1 MRYTRLSASFI
12 VLCNF
17 ILTTES
23 KLSGRQDSF
32 EEELLISP
40 LDDGKLLAH
49 FQFTTLVELDSA
61 VEKKGKPIGQVIN
74 HHDVQELHLTFTQ
87 GRWQYEEWGY
97 PVSQSAGTGVEL
109 WAWMKG
115 DTTIETNWRSLT
127 NTLSGLFCASLNF
140 IDDTLTS
147 QPELS
152 FRPEGHN
159 NSYYHNRHMNEGV
172 ELRYG
177 HLPHENVCTEN
188 LTPWLKLLPCKSKT
202 GIAAL
207 LNAHKL
213 YDTNYHSMAI
223 HILPICQDEACTVQ
237 RLKLVQTVTSVLDP
251 VRDTGRRDWSLS
263 SLFDRDIPSSCPV
276 SERSSVIVQLPL
288 QEQSFEL
295 SPKYEVITDTK
306 HHNQKKI
313 AYYDLKKGELMTK
326 CLNEMISSSD
336 IKHVFLETEPLNLKM
351 TWHEDTFSYPAE
363 SLKPG
368 IVAHKYLTGYGHE
381 RGGVTVNIFNQL
393 NGSQEVD
400 YFDSVPWYL
409 KLYLHTLK
417 VTVLGNDN
425 ISQNDIVKDMY
436 YQPAIDR
443 SRPQVLEM
451 KMLLPP
457 NSVTAVS
464 IEFDK
469 VFLKYTEHRPDAN
482 RGFDVGPAVISA
494 AFPDD
499 TSHMATN
506 DFDTISKHTDIKALK
521 QIKVYTEIMLASLPT
536 PDFSMPY
543 NVITLTCTVIALF
556 FGSLFKLLIQKFE
569 VVEDEDQNQQLK
581 KTTQS

>member
-1 MRYTRLSASFI
+1 MRYTRISASFI
-12 VLCNF
+12 VLCTY

-40 LDDGKLLAH
+40 LDDGKLLTH
-49 FQFTTLVELDSA
+49 FQFTTLVELDST
-61 VEKKGKPIGQVIN
+61 VEKQGKRKTQLVTVLVPISHYGLFPKSIGQVIN
-74 HHDVQELHLTFTQ
+74 HHNVQELHLTFTQ

-97 PVSQSAGTGVEL
+97 PVAQSAGTGVEL
-109 WAWMKG
+109 WAWMKA
-115 DTTIETNWRSLT
+115 DANIETNWRSLT

-152 FRPEGHN
+152 FRPEGSN
-159 NSYYHNRHMNEGV
+159 NSYYHNQHMNEGV

-188 LTPWLKLLPCKSKT
+188 LTPWLKLLPCKSKA
-202 GIAAL
+202 GIATL

-223 HILPICQDEACTVQ
+223 HILPVCQDEACTVQ

-251 VRDTGRRDWSLS
+251 VRDTGRRDWSLT
-263 SLFDRDIPSSCPV
+263 SLFDRDIPSYCPV
-276 SERSSVIVQLPL
+276 SDRSSVIVRLPS
-288 QEQSFEL
+288 QEQSFQL
-295 SPKYEVITDTK
+295 SPNYDVITDTK
-306 HHNQKKI
+306 QHNQRKV
-313 AYYDLKKGELMTK
+313 AYYDLKKA
-326 CLNEMISSSD
+326 
-336 IKHVFLETEPLNLKM
+336 TEPLNLHM
-351 TWHEDTFSYPAE
+351 TWNEESFSYPTE
-363 SLKPG
+363 PLKPG
-368 IVAHKYLTGYGHE
+368 VVAHKYLTGYGHE

-393 NGSQEVD
+393 NESQEID

-417 VTVLGNDN
+417 VSVLGDENV
-425 ISQNDIVKDMY
+425 SQNDIIKDMY

-443 SRPQVLEM
+443 SRPHVLEM

-457 NSVTAVS
+457 QSVTAVS

-482 RGFDVGPAVISA
+482 RGFDIGPAVISA
-494 AFPDD
+494 AVPEHIN
-499 TSHMATN
+499 HMATS
-506 DFDTISKHTDIKALK
+506 DFDVISKHTH
-521 QIKVYTEIMLASLPT
+521 S
-536 PDFSMPY
+536 
-543 NVITLTCTVIALF
+543 TLFWV
-556 FGSLFKLLIQKFE
+556 LIQAPDTKIRICGR
-569 VVEDEDQNQQLK
+569 
-581 KTTQS
+581 